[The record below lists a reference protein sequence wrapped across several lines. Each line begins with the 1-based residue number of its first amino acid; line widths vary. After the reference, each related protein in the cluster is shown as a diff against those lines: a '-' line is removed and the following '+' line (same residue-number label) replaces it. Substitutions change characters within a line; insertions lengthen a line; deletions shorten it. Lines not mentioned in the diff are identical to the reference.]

1 MSHSNVI
8 NEKKKALLA
17 YKEKIQDEIKY
28 YEKTI
33 DEFRV
38 NHKNNSFYDDSDS
51 SDSEDEFPFAVD
63 TGPSVS
69 ELKLKQALLK
79 TCLHA
84 TQELTS
90 LTVLQSE
97 VELLVEEPKI
107 EGEPPITEP
116 GVWKEVTAECNIDL
130 VPFTITFYMHT
141 PSYKFAPTSY
151 RGLRVVPVKGSH
163 ELELSK
169 SVLHSLKL
177 PSDAVEVLRSYADG
191 YRSRRTTL
199 ARLANKYASSLFMEP
214 HPEGG
219 FILKC
224 AGLLEVSW
232 RLENKWSPVAP
243 FHHKM
248 KFDLEYMDESYI
260 KTITQAHKQ
269 LLDPSIQTDERTL
282 LLAKI
287 IATCLEARGPVVD
300 SDLESKTTERDSEM
314 EKRDSEVMAPPKS
327 LPKKGKQK
335 IKDGNPVKRDLGE
348 ENVDNLAKR
357 VKTDSQGDVAKKASI
372 DNAKTAKVS
381 DVVTEGSKKRKIVD
395 VNKVGSAKIGADD
408 DQTIDND
415 GKKRKVIDDKA
426 TSAKNTKESVVNK
439 EINAKTK
446 NVKDTDGVNAK
457 NNNVDTKITNT
468 NAKTNKNAKDTVVN
482 EGAVTKTKNVKD
494 SSDNKT
500 KNKNVKDA
508 ENIEDGIKTKT
519 VKEIDG
525 SKAKNTNDKTK
536 NTKTKDNEHNKL
548 DNAKKSAVNEK
559 NDKET
564 DSNKAKSTN
573 LHAKNKNAKD
583 FHNKE
588 DGNAKNIAIEAKEA
602 NTKSKTKAVKEI
614 TASID
619 TNANTKPK
627 TKEISTTDPKTA
639 KTKVKNLNVKDT
651 DTNNL
656 KKDNITKNTEVELKK
671 NFKTK
676 NVDAKNDEKQ
686 ELNKI
691 TDHFDKKKPK
701 NTTDVKNKE
710 NVNANRKTVTNN
722 EALNTKNVEQNTKN
736 DTKTT
741 KTAEKPTKNDLK
753 HKNNDIQEKKM
764 KNANPIKSNVQK
776 TATTVE
782 NNNRPITKTIEKQQK
797 PEKLISKTK
806 SNNILTAT
814 AKNATNF
821 NTKDRISNIKDITT
835 EKTAKKSISGTNN
848 TIKSN
853 RHSLASNKITKP
865 LASHRKSLKNPLP
878 AGNTNILKASNIE
891 SGKISKIPQKKFSP
905 VSEGSS
911 KNNMLRISPRIN
923 PLKLKM
929 LPQDTKQKMIKTTSI
944 PRLLKKPAPKV

>member
-38 NHKNNSFYDDSDS
+38 NYKNNSFYDDSDS

-177 PSDAVEVLRSYADG
+177 PSDAVE
-191 YRSRRTTL
+191 
-199 ARLANKYASSLFMEP
+199 
-214 HPEGG
+214 PEGG

-348 ENVDNLAKR
+348 ENGDNLAKR
-357 VKTDSQGDVAKKASI
+357 VKNDSQVDVAKKMAI

-408 DQTIDND
+408 DQINDND
-415 GKKRKVIDDKA
+415 GKKRKVVDDKA
-426 TSAKNTKESVVNK
+426 TSAKNIKESVVNK
-439 EINAKTK
+439 EISAKTK
-446 NVKDTDGVNAK
+446 NGKDTDGVNAK
-457 NNNVDTKITNT
+457 NNNVDAKNTNT
-468 NAKTNKNAKDTVVN
+468 NAKTNKNTKDTVVN

-494 SSDNKT
+494 STDNNTNKT
-500 KNKNVKDA
+500 KNKNVKDT
-508 ENIEDGIKTKT
+508 EIVEDGIKTKT
-519 VKEIDG
+519 VKEIDS
-525 SKAKNTNDKTK
+525 SKAKNANDKTK
-536 NTKTKDNEHNKL
+536 NTKPKDNENNKP
-548 DNAKKSAVNEK
+548 DNAKKSVINEK

-564 DSNKAKSTN
+564 DSNKTKSTN

-583 FHNKE
+583 FVNKE
-588 DGNAKNIAIEAKEA
+588 DANSKNNAIEAKEA

-614 TASID
+614 TASIN

-627 TKEISTTDPKTA
+627 TKELGTTDPKTA

-651 DTNNL
+651 DTNKL

-686 ELNKI
+686 EINKI
-691 TDHFDKKKPK
+691 TDNFDKKKPK

-710 NVNANRKTVTNN
+710 NVNANRKTFTNN
-722 EALNTKNVEQNTKN
+722 EALNTKNSEQNTKN

-753 HKNNDIQEKKM
+753 HKNNEIQEKKI
-764 KNANPIKSNVQK
+764 KNANPIK
-776 TATTVE
+776 
-782 NNNRPITKTIEKQQK
+782 
-797 PEKLISKTK
+797 
-806 SNNILTAT
+806 
-814 AKNATNF
+814 
-821 NTKDRISNIKDITT
+821 
-835 EKTAKKSISGTNN
+835 
-848 TIKSN
+848 
-853 RHSLASNKITKP
+853 
-865 LASHRKSLKNPLP
+865 
-878 AGNTNILKASNIE
+878 
-891 SGKISKIPQKKFSP
+891 
-905 VSEGSS
+905 
-911 KNNMLRISPRIN
+911 RIN

-929 LPQDTKQKMIKTTSI
+929 LPQDAKQKMIKTTSI